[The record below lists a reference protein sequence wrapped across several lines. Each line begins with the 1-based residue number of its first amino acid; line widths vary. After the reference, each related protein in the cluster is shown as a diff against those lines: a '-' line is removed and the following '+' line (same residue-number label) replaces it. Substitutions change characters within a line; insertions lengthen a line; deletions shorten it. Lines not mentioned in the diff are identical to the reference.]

1 MEKVLIAGAN
11 GATGKEIIALLRDH
25 PQFEPV
31 AMIRKEE
38 QAAGFDLENVENKI
52 ADLEGDV
59 TNVVKGIDRV
69 IFAAGSGGHTSD
81 QKTIDV
87 DQDGAINLMD
97 ASKAANVKK
106 FVMLSAMG
114 TDDPSSIPQLENYLQ
129 AKKTADDHLKA
140 SFLEYSIIK
149 PGRLTNG
156 EKTNKIKA
164 KRRLGQPGEISRK
177 DVAQVLVDSLPS
189 GILQNKEV
197 EIVEGGT
204 AIALA
209 LAEI

>member
-38 QAAGFDLENVENKI
+38 QVAGFDLENVENKI

-87 DQDGAINLMD
+87 DQNGAINLMD

-114 TDDPSSIPQLENYLQ
+114 TDDPSSIPQLENYLR